1 MAEEIIQISIIAV
14 TLTIL
19 IISAIFDKKTM
30 RIPNWLTFGGMGAGL
45 LITYIMSWQTGLIS
59 TGVIILLF
67 FLGMTGF
74 VGLGDLKLLMA
85 LVALQGWQP
94 ALITLGVA
102 SIGLVII
109 KVKNEHYA
117 VNMKRL
123 KDKELAAEGIKVPF
137 APYLLAGYIMYLM
150 YFVVD
155 KFI

>member
-1 MAEEIIQISIIAV
+1 MVEEIIQIILIAI
-14 TLTIL
+14 TLIIL

-45 LITYIMSWQTGLIS
+45 LITYIIS
-59 TGVIILLF
+59 YQAGYINTGVILLLF
-67 FLGMTGF
+67 FLGMTDF

-85 LVALQGWQP
+85 LVALQGWLP
-94 ALITLGVA
+94 TLITLGIA

-109 KVKNEHYA
+109 KVKNEHYS